1 MLGSAVDLD
10 TPNLI
15 IQEENIENKQNK
27 VGAKMFFFCDI
38 WTDCY
43 DERQNSVSIAKK
55 VKKMFMKCI
64 FPLPLPHLETN

>member
-27 VGAKMFFFCDI
+27 VGAKMFFLWYLNW
-38 WTDCY
+38 WTTKFGDYC
-43 DERQNSVSIAKK
+43 EES
-55 VKKMFMKCI
+55 
-64 FPLPLPHLETN
+64 